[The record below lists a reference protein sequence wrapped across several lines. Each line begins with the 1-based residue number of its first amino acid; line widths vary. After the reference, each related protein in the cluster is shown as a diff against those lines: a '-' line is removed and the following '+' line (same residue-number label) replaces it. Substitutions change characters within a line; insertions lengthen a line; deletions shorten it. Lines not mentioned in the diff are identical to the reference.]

1 MELDPLLLS
10 RIQFAFVVSFHAI
23 FPVFTIGLATYI
35 ALLEGI
41 AYRTQDPQWARLSQF
56 WIKIFAVVF
65 GMGVVSGLV
74 MAFQFGTNWSE
85 FSYRTSNFLGP
96 ILAYEVVTAFF
107 LEAAFLGVLLFGRNK
122 VPPGVHLFAAVM

>member
-1 MELDPLLLS
+1 MEFDPLLLS

-41 AYRTQDPQWARLSQF
+41 AYRTKDPHWARLSQF

-85 FSYRTSNFLGP
+85 FSYRSANFLGP
-96 ILAYEVVTAFF
+96 A
-107 LEAAFLGVLLFGRNK
+107 
-122 VPPGVHLFAAVM
+122 PGAG